1 MTTTD
6 YINILNA
13 GSGLNTKEIID
24 SLIVAE
30 RTPLENLIS
39 DKKEELEVS
48 ISSFGTLKQNFS
60 DLETNVSSL
69 NGITG
74 ISLTTTGT
82 SVMQSL
88 QIILTS
94 EFSNDF
100 EISQL
105 ATSQTL
111 VFEGF
116 ASESAHVGSGT
127 LTF

>member
-39 DKKEELEVS
+39 DKKRGIVS
-48 ISSFGTLKQNFS
+48 ISNFGTLKQNFS

-82 SVMQSL
+82 SVDAEFT
-88 QIILTS
+88 QIILTLQNFLMILKS
-94 EFSNDF
+94 VN
-100 EISQL
+100 
-105 ATSQTL
+105 
-111 VFEGF
+111 
-116 ASESAHVGSGT
+116 
-127 LTF
+127 